1 MCLSNCTAL
10 HSAVSVPVAT
20 VLCQGVACLVIKVE
34 VDGGRVVTLAC
45 DLIIVDGF
53 GGLDTSMRG
62 TRKGGA
68 SGGWVKQQ
76 APCVEGKELR
86 CEEHER
92 RKSQDDVWPSGGLGG
107 LRRSRGM

>member
-10 HSAVSVPVAT
+10 HLPTVSVPVAT

-53 GGLDTSMRG
+53 GGLDTSIRG
-62 TRKGGA
+62 T
-68 SGGWVKQQ
+68 
-76 APCVEGKELR
+76 
-86 CEEHER
+86 
-92 RKSQDDVWPSGGLGG
+92 
-107 LRRSRGM
+107 